1 MIVKNEYRIGP
12 IGVEFRVIDPE
23 GAEVGAF
30 LAENAARQTMLRCE
44 KEAAMLETAKLFVD
58 IAVKTHMLIHS
69 VDRETALYW
78 ICRSGNAR

>member
-1 MIVKNEYRIGP
+1 
-12 IGVEFRVIDPE
+12 
-23 GAEVGAF
+23 
-30 LAENAARQTMLRCE
+30 MLRCE
-44 KEAAMLETAKLFVD
+44 KEAAMLETAKLLVD